1 MAMSILQLRVWRPCR
16 WEREYLDVN
25 KQRPAEVTSFQEC
38 IYSWEPF
45 STLSDSIIYTTERT
59 ETLRKVLEDFAPTH
73 SPEQREIGK
82 LKMVITALDNIIKD
96 KDSSNWITSQKEL
109 KQSPE
114 EESLNLREHP
124 LLALRQHLQW
134 VYDTF
139 KSIPHVNITF
149 R

>member
-1 MAMSILQLRVWRPCR
+1 MATIVHLQLRVWRPCR

-25 KQRPAEVTSFQEC
+25 KQRPAEVASFQEC

-45 STLSDSIIYTTERT
+45 SNLLDSITHTEQT
-59 ETLRKVLEDFAPTH
+59 ETLGEVLENFAPTH
-73 SPEQREIGK
+73 SPEKRKVEK
-82 LKMVITALDNIIKD
+82 LKMVIEALDNIIKD
-96 KDSSNWITSQKEL
+96 KDGSNWIDSQREL

-114 EESLNLREHP
+114 GESLNLREHP
-124 LLALRQHLQW
+124 LLALRQHIQW

-139 KSIPHVNITF
+139 KSIPHVNVTF